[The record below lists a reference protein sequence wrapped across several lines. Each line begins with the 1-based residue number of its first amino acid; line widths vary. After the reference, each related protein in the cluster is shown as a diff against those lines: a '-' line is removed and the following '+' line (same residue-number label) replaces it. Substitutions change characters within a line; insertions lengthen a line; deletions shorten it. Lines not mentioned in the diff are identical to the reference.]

1 MSKRF
6 ARRIEDFVCA
16 NCGAKT
22 EGDGYTNHCP
32 KCLWSLHVD
41 VNPGD
46 RAENCG
52 GKMRPIAVEDKG
64 GRRALVH
71 RCEKCGAERRC
82 KTSPHDD
89 SEAIYA
95 LARDAAGAAT
105 GRTRK

>member
-16 NCGAKT
+16 NCGASVS
-22 EGDGYTNHCP
+22 GDGYTNHCP
-32 KCLWSLHVD
+32 KCLWSRHVD

-46 RAENCG
+46 RAEECG
-52 GKMRPIAVEDKG
+52 GNMRPVRVEDKG
-64 GRRALVH
+64 GRRALLH

-82 KTSPHDD
+82 KVSSRDG

-95 LARDAAGAAT
+95 LARAAAT
-105 GRTRK
+105 GRTRR